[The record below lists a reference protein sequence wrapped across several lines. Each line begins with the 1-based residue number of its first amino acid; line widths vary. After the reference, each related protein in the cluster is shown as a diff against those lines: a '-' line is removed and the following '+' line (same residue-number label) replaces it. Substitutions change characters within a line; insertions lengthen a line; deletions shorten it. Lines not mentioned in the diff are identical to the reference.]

1 MPGQTHA
8 PRVPAPEPQAVA
20 SLQALARAQHGVVR
34 VDAALRLGMTRP
46 HLRTMVD
53 RGHFTAPH
61 RGVLV
66 SSTAPETW
74 SQQVSI
80 ALAATGGVASH
91 RCAARVHGLDG
102 FAAAPAEL
110 IVPPN
115 GSRRPTDAVVHHSP
129 LERGD
134 VTRCDGLATTSIAR
148 TLVDLG
154 AVVDDDLVEQA
165 LDDALRRGTSERWIR
180 DTLERLS
187 RPGPSGS
194 GSLRRVI
201 ERPDRQG
208 ALPDSVF
215 ERLLDRLVRSAGLP
229 PPERQVRVEHDGRVV
244 AVLDCGWRDLM
255 LALEADSE
263 MWHFGPRRG
272 RLARRR
278 HNQLSSLGWTVL
290 YAGWHDT
297 RDPARLLEQLATI
310 ARRAIGP

>member
-1 MPGQTHA
+1 MV
-8 PRVPAPEPQAVA
+8 R

-34 VDAALRLGMTRP
+34 VDAARRLGLTRS
-46 HLRTMVD
+46 HLRTMLD

-61 RGVLV
+61 RGVLL

-74 SQQVSI
+74 TQQVSI

-91 RCAARVHGLDG
+91 RCAARLHRLDG
-102 FAAAPAEL
+102 FADAPVEL
-110 IVPPN
+110 TVPVT
-115 GSRRPTDAVVHHSP
+115 GSRRPVDAVVHHSI

-148 TLVDLG
+148 MLVDLG

-165 LDDALRRGTSERWIR
+165 LDDALRRGSSERWIR
-180 DTLERLS
+180 ATLERLS

-229 PPERQVRVEHDGRVV
+229 PPERQVRVEHDGRLV

-297 RDPARLLEQLATI
+297 HDPARLLGQLTTI
-310 ARRAIGP
+310 LGRTSGP